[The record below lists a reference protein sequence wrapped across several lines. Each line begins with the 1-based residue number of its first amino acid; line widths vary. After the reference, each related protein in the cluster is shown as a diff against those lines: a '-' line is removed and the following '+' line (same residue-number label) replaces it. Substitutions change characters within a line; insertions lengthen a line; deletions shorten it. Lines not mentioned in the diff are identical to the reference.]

1 MIMFEGT
8 ATALITPFNKD
19 GSLDEEGLRR
29 LVDFQEENGI
39 TTLVPCGSTGESAT
53 LSHEEHIRVVSI
65 VRDQAKK
72 AKVLAGAG
80 SNSTAEAVY
89 LSKAAAD
96 LGVDG
101 ILSISPYYIKPTQEG
116 IYQHYMSISEAI
128 DIPVIVYNVPGR
140 TGSNITAETTLR
152 MAQLPGIIGIKEAS
166 GNVSQVGDILAKKP
180 KDFEVMS
187 GDDGLTFPMLAM
199 GCTGVIS
206 VASNCCPN
214 SMNQMVQLCL
224 KEKYIDARA
233 IHFKMLPLFRDL
245 FIESNPI
252 PIKYVMKRLGYG
264 NGKPRLP
271 LTELSP
277 QHRPMLDMDIAML
290 GLI

>member
-1 MIMFEGT
+1 MFEGT
-8 ATALITPFNKD
+8 STALITPFKKD
-19 GSLDEEGLRR
+19 GAIDEEGLRR
-29 LVDFQEENGI
+29 LVDFQEENGV

-80 SNSTAEAVY
+80 SNSTSEAVY

-116 IYQHYMSISEAI
+116 IYQHYMSIAESI

-152 MAQLPGIIGIKEAS
+152 LAQLPGIIGIKEAS

-180 KDFEVMS
+180 KDFEVLS

-206 VASNCCPN
+206 VAANCCPN
-214 SMNQMVQLCL
+214 SMTQMVQLCL

-245 FIESNPI
+245 FVESNPI

-277 QHRPMLDMDIAML
+277 QNRPILDMDIAML

>member
-1 MIMFEGT
+1 MFEGA
-8 ATALITPFNKD
+8 ATALITPFKKD
-19 GSLDEEGLRR
+19 GSIDEEGLRR
-29 LVDFQEENGI
+29 LVDFQEENGV

-65 VRDQAKK
+65 VRDQAKS

-80 SNSTAEAVY
+80 SNSTAEAVM

-101 ILSISPYYIKPTQEG
+101 ILSISPYYVKPTQEG
-116 IYQHYMSISEAI
+116 IYQHYMSISESI

-166 GNVSQVGDILAKKP
+166 GNVSQVGDILANKP
-180 KDFEVMS
+180 KDFEVLS

-206 VASNCCPN
+206 VAANCCPN
-214 SMNQMVQLCL
+214 SMTQMVQLCL

-264 NGKPRLP
+264 NGRPRLP

-277 QHRPMLDMDIAML
+277 QHRPVLDMDIAML

>member
-1 MIMFEGT
+1 MFEGT
-8 ATALITPFNKD
+8 ATALITPFKKD
-19 GSLDEEGLRR
+19 GEIDEEGLRR

-53 LSHEEHIRVVSI
+53 LSHEEHVRVIQI

-72 AKVLAGAG
+72 AKILAGAG
-80 SNSTAEAVY
+80 SNSTAEAIF
-89 LSKAAAD
+89 LSKKAAD
-96 LGVDG
+96 LGADG

-116 IYQHYMSISEAI
+116 IYQHYMSLAESV
-128 DIPVIVYNVPGR
+128 DIPIIVYNVPGR
-140 TGSNITAETTLR
+140 TGSNITSDTTLR

-180 KDFEVMS
+180 KDFEVLS

-199 GCTGVIS
+199 GCSGVIS
-206 VASNCCPN
+206 VAANCCPN

-224 KEKYIDARA
+224 KEKYLDARS

-264 NGKPRLP
+264 NGIPRLP

-277 QHRPMLDMDIAML
+277 QNRPLLDMDIAKL

>member
-1 MIMFEGT
+1 M
-8 ATALITPFNKD
+8 
-19 GSLDEEGLRR
+19 
-29 LVDFQEENGI
+29 
-39 TTLVPCGSTGESAT
+39 
-53 LSHEEHIRVVSI
+53 VSI

-72 AKVLAGAG
+72 AKILAGAG

-116 IYQHYMSISEAI
+116 IYQHYMSIAEAI

-152 MAQLPGIIGIKEAS
+152 LAQLPGIIGIKEAS

-214 SMNQMVQLCL
+214 SMTQMVQLCL

-277 QHRPMLDMDIAML
+277 QHRPVLDMDIAML

>member
-1 MIMFEGT
+1 MFEGA
-8 ATALITPFNKD
+8 ATALITPFKKD
-19 GSLDEEGLRR
+19 GSIDEEGLRR
-29 LVDFQEENGI
+29 LVDFQEENGV

-65 VRDQAKK
+65 VRDQAKS

-80 SNSTAEAVY
+80 SNSTAEAVM

-101 ILSISPYYIKPTQEG
+101 ILSISPYYVKPTQEG
-116 IYQHYMSISEAI
+116 IYQHYMAISESI

-166 GNVSQVGDILAKKP
+166 GNVSQVGDILANKP
-180 KDFEVMS
+180 KDFEVLS

-206 VASNCCPN
+206 VAANCCPN
-214 SMNQMVQLCL
+214 SMTQMVQLCL

-277 QHRPMLDMDIAML
+277 QHRPILDMDIAML

>member
-1 MIMFEGT
+1 MFEGT

>member
-1 MIMFEGT
+1 MFEGT
-8 ATALITPFNKD
+8 STALITPFKKD
-19 GSLDEEGLRR
+19 GSIDEEGLRR
-29 LVDFQEENGI
+29 LVDFQEENGV

-80 SNSTAEAVY
+80 SNSTAEAVM

-101 ILSISPYYIKPTQEG
+101 ILSISPYYIKPTQDG
-116 IYQHYMSISEAI
+116 IFQHYKSISESI

-166 GNVSQVGDILAKKP
+166 GNVSQVGDILANKP

-206 VASNCCPN
+206 VTANCCPN
-214 SMNQMVQLCL
+214 SMTQMVQLCL

-277 QHRPMLDMDIAML
+277 QNRPKLDMDIAML

>member
-1 MIMFEGT
+1 MFEGT
-8 ATALITPFNKD
+8 STALITPFKKD
-19 GSLDEEGLRR
+19 GSIDEEGLRR

-72 AKVLAGAG
+72 AKILAGAG

-116 IYQHYMSISEAI
+116 IYQHYTSIAESI

-277 QHRPMLDMDIAML
+277 QHRPILDMDIAML

>member
-1 MIMFEGT
+1 MFEGT
-8 ATALITPFNKD
+8 STALITPFKKD
-19 GSLDEEGLRR
+19 GSIDEEGLRR
-29 LVDFQEENGI
+29 LVDFQEENGV

-80 SNSTAEAVY
+80 SNSTAEAVM

-116 IYQHYMSISEAI
+116 IYQHYLSITEAI

-206 VASNCCPN
+206 VAANCCPN
-214 SMNQMVQLCL
+214 SMTQMVQLCL

-233 IHFKMLPLFRDL
+233 IHF
-245 FIESNPI
+245 
-252 PIKYVMKRLGYG
+252 
-264 NGKPRLP
+264 
-271 LTELSP
+271 
-277 QHRPMLDMDIAML
+277 
-290 GLI
+290 